1 MIAYTSFRQ
10 TTHRP
15 RSHQRYGVVLIVAMA
30 ALAIGSALIATN
42 VHMTLRALQSRKV
55 ERDRVQLE
63 FLCRAGMQRCDA
75 QLKRDP
81 SYPGESWIDLEGPTP
96 GARMQVLIAVS
107 ASDSAPSASSRS
119 ATVIARIAGRSHS
132 PETMQLTRTRTLP

>member
-1 MIAYTSFRQ
+1 MIAYAPLRQ
-10 TTHRP
+10 TSRRARSHHRP
-15 RSHQRYGVVLIVAMA
+15 GVVLIVAMA

-63 FLCRAGMQRCDA
+63 FLCRAGIQRCDA

-81 SYPGESWIDLEGPTP
+81 NYRGESWIDLEGPTP
-96 GARMQVLIAVS
+96 GTRMQVLIAVS
-107 ASDSAPSASSRS
+107 ESDSAPSGSSRV

-132 PETMQLTRTRTLP
+132 PDTMQLTRTRTLP

>member
-1 MIAYTSFRQ
+1 MIAHTLFRQ

-15 RSHQRYGVVLIVAMA
+15 RSHQRHGVVLIVAMA

-107 ASDSAPSASSRS
+107 AADSAPSASSRS
-119 ATVIARIAGRSHS
+119 ATVIARITGRSHS